1 MHRKWRPVTAECN
14 LSFPTRAKLRLL
26 RRRGDAPA
34 ALPSRQVRLLGTRSK
49 AGQFLGISSASVDS
63 CLTHLFPS
71 ELLRLA
77 SVEIG
82 PIKCIAKHPP
92 ETPRK
97 LALLTSKA
105 SCPTLAASR
114 VTRCPFAPPAE
125 PHTCHSFVPNPS
137 NPSWRRLLQI
147 DRLCWRWNTD
157 KWRFFRRLRFH
168 CRKRPVA
175 CFGNKGDLFVSP
187 ARASRLRR
195 LAVPCSHK
203 TAWQRSKCHAPGRI
217 GRIGRTPG

>member
-1 MHRKWRPVTAECN
+1 MASSDGGAAECN

-34 ALPSRQVRLLGTRSK
+34 TLPSREVRLLGTRSK
-49 AGQFLGISSASVDS
+49 AGQFLGISSAYVDS

-77 SVEIG
+77 NVEIG
-82 PIKCIAKHPP
+82 PIQCIAKHPP

-137 NPSWRRLLQI
+137 WRRLLQT

-157 KWRFFRRLRFH
+157 KWRFFRRLRFD

-175 CFGNKGDLFVSP
+175 CFGNKGDLF
-187 ARASRLRR
+187 ARPRAPPQDGV
-195 LAVPCSHK
+195 AEVKVPCP
-203 TAWQRSKCHAPGRI
+203 R
-217 GRIGRTPG
+217 